1 MYRYVAANS
10 GPPIGFNR
18 WTPVTTSRASGV
30 TYVNTTGKTV
40 MAAVSS
46 RQNPG
51 GAIFMSVY
59 VNGLMV
65 AQIVQA
71 DRDSNMFASFIIPAG
86 ASYRVDSS
94 SGILLWVE
102 TS

>member
-10 GPPIGFNR
+10 GPPIGFNY
-18 WTPVTTSRASGV
+18 WTPVTTSRVSGV
-30 TYVNTTGKTV
+30 TYVNTIGKAV

-51 GAIFMSVY
+51 GSIFMNVY
-59 VNGLMV
+59 VNGLMI
-65 AQIVQA
+65 AQIIQV
-71 DRDSNMFASFIIPAG
+71 DRDSNMFASFIIPVG

-94 SGILLWVE
+94 SGFLLWVE